1 MSLTSQLNVALIRKL
16 RETLVCL
23 AYCVDMLFMCDPD
36 NRTLQDTRST
46 GAGIKCLYCTGMA
59 RRRLERVN

>member
-16 RETLVCL
+16 CEPLVCL
-23 AYCVDMLFMCDPD
+23 AYCVDMLFMGVPD

-46 GAGIKCLYCTGMA
+46 GAGIKGLYCSSNA
-59 RRRLERVN
+59 